1 MTVWGVLAAVE
12 TWRVVGPSWDERL
25 TPLGWVSYAT
35 EEAEA
40 LVREGGLTHL
50 LVEARAD
57 FLTAGLIQVADSHQV
72 IVLALITGVTG
83 EDVANATGVGHRIRQ
98 PEDLLAFVEDPGTGE
113 SPSEVVSDPHPGF
126 VVAVWGPTGSPGR
139 STLAM
144 ALAGL
149 FGRRGINTVL
159 IDADSRGGA
168 LAPALGILDEVPGF
182 VASCRLASRGELNT
196 HHLLRLVHRYSP
208 NEVAFDVLTG
218 ISSMRVFPEVTVESV
233 RQVVSLCRGVWQAVV
248 IDAGSDLVGSDR
260 EPGSDTLVASTA
272 VTLADHV
279 VAVCWATPVGVAR
292 FARVAHLLR
301 ERRGPRPLTVML
313 NGVDSSRRGLAD
325 ESAIREA
332 LRRFAGV
339 SHPLI
344 VARDPAGV
352 RQAEM
357 AGLTLVDAAPG
368 SPLLRSLS
376 SLSQDLVAQIEARRK
391 RRIQA
396 SPVVAPAVAGPSRAS
411 RGALRTAF
419 SERLRSRFRALR

>member
-1 MTVWGVLAAVE
+1 ME
-12 TWRVVGPSWDERL
+12 TWRIVGPSWDERL
-25 TPLGWVSYAT
+25 TPLGWVSYAA

-57 FLTAGLIQVADSHQV
+57 FLTASLIQVADSHQV
-72 IVLALITGVTG
+72 IVLALITGVAG
-83 EDVANATGVGHRIRQ
+83 EDIANATGVGHRIRQ
-98 PEDLLAFVEDPGTGE
+98 PEDLLAFVEDPSVAKSPGE
-113 SPSEVVSDPHPGF
+113 VSSVPHPGF
-126 VVAVWGPTGSPGR
+126 VVTVWGPTGSPGR
-139 STLAM
+139 STVAI

-149 FGRRGINTVL
+149 FGRRGITTVL
-159 IDADSRGGA
+159 IDADSRSGA

-182 VASCRLASRGELNT
+182 VASCRLASRGELST
-196 HHLLRLVHRYSP
+196 DHLVRLVHRYSP
-208 NEVAFDVLTG
+208 HEVAFDVLTG
-218 ISSMRVFPEVTVESV
+218 ISSTRVFPEVTVESV
-233 RQVVSLCRGVWQAVV
+233 HQVVALCRGMWQAVV

-260 EPGSDTLVASTA
+260 EPGSETLVASTV
-272 VTLADHV
+272 VTIADQV

-292 FARVAHLLR
+292 FARVANELR
-301 ERRGPRPLTVML
+301 ERRGPRPLTVIL
-313 NGVDSSRRGLAD
+313 NGVDSSRRSLAD

-368 SPLLRSLS
+368 SPFLRSLS
-376 SLSQDLVAQIEARRK
+376 PLSQDLVAQIEARRQ
-391 RRIQA
+391 RQIQI
-396 SPVVAPAVAGPSRAS
+396 SPVVAAALAGQSQAGRGTLRRA
-411 RGALRTAF
+411 LT
-419 SERLRSRFRALR
+419 EHLRSRFRALR